1 MDSSI
6 LKLYLVTDDSLPVDK
21 LGAIVKQAIA
31 GGVTLVQLREKSS
44 NSRLFL
50 EKAQHLKQLL
60 AYTGVPLII
69 NDRVDIALAVEA
81 DGVHL
86 GQSDMPVDIARAL
99 LGPEKIIGL
108 SIETKEQLHEARAMD
123 IDYVGLSAIY
133 STATKTNTITEW
145 GVEGLT
151 WALQESRFPI
161 VAIGGLTEDTIPL
174 IANTGVD
181 GIAVVSAICSSQSPK
196 KAATDLNT
204 LIDSHRP

>member
-21 LGAIVKQAIA
+21 LGTIVKQAIA

-86 GQSDMPVDIARAL
+86 GQSDIPVDIARAL

-108 SIETKEQLHEARAMD
+108 SIETKEQLHEARTMD